1 MTFTPSTRRLLDGV
15 AVRFSD
21 RAPPDTLID
30 LRTGGEVLV
39 PGAPFQPENGYLGM
53 WNWEKQ
59 VKPVPKDQTP
69 EAQKALR
76 AAFDAERKKFDVEA
90 QQQGFKSAEARGRRL
105 SFYEASPAS
114 PPSYAG
120 PRHRREGENPRREG
134 CGESGEGGRQGR
146 EGGRGREGG
155 GGGQVRDAG
164 EAGLLRQHQG
174 HRAAVDVRRRRAE
187 EVDPPQKL
195 YNAS

>member
-1 MTFTPSTRRLLDGV
+1 MAEARQNPVSALPAAAAAGAAGLALFAAASSLSPTVVPEGGEYRGLGIGQDGIVRVGFPAGGEQCTNQISRRFSITTCTPSTRRLLDGV

-105 SFYEASPAS
+105 SFYEASPA
-114 PPSYAG
+114 
-120 PRHRREGENPRREG
+120 
-134 CGESGEGGRQGR
+134 
-146 EGGRGREGG
+146 
-155 GGGQVRDAG
+155 
-164 EAGLLRQHQG
+164 
-174 HRAAVDVRRRRAE
+174 
-187 EVDPPQKL
+187 
-195 YNAS
+195 